1 MSLNKQHFD
10 IVTALTMQSSNI
22 KVLASVF
29 NMTSRNL
36 RYAIENINYYLE
48 KLGMTPIALTQ
59 GELHYPHDP
68 SPFFSDTLASN
79 FIFSKH
85 EREEYLATIALFA
98 PDTPLCEIQNYL
110 RVSRPTLNKDLRN
123 TNETFNE
130 LTLELE
136 VIDQHL
142 CVTGKEKQIRYL
154 QMCYAS
160 KYLYCKN
167 NNLHYLEKRYFF
179 ERDIVAIVRAYME
192 HYKPLAAFPAVSKIE
207 QNAKCSLSHEFKN
220 LFTIYLMITLI
231 RIEQGVLINRKNNGT
246 FLQSTK
252 AFGYIQNALNWH
264 QESYRFESLHLA
276 EYFLGGINTDGFY
289 EKRLQAES
297 FIYQL
302 LSTIS
307 QSCVSQ
313 YCLEGQRADP
323 SAIRASSQL
332 NNNSLLNDT
341 ALLNDMVTYLTT
353 AVYRAKN
360 NLNTQLGEQSPYSR
374 QLFEQVKV
382 VATQYSH
389 LLVEPLRDE
398 EIGYLTRLINR
409 AIEARSHNPISLEAL
424 LSIAKNCS
432 SDLNCEEFVTQILS
446 KVGKQ
451 VIDDRTL
458 PALDDLLV
466 TLGHANNVPDCVE
479 LIPVLKWLGGE
490 MEQMGLVNEKYT
502 NGVQTLHFARNH
514 AYFAQHGLL
523 ICHGKSSAHSHRI
536 GIVHLPLKSPVKD
549 IFHRTIRQVMM
560 ISHIDNVQHLRAV
573 HQLHQR
579 LTEQDPFSVTTE
591 TDNPLSNRSTSA
603 LSAFHPVE

>member
-10 IVTALTMQSSNI
+10 IVTALTMQRSNI

-68 SPFFSDTLASN
+68 SPFFSDTLANN

-98 PDTPLCEIQNYL
+98 PDTSLCDIQNYL

-130 LTLELE
+130 LALELE
-136 VIDQHL
+136 VVDQHL
-142 CVTGKEKQIRYL
+142 SVSGKEKQIRYL

-160 KYLYCKN
+160 KYLYCKDN
-167 NNLHYLEKRYFF
+167 DLHYLKKRYFF
-179 ERDIVAIVRAYME
+179 ERDIVAIIRGYIE
-192 HYKPLAAFPAVSKIE
+192 RYKPLAAFPSVSRIE

-220 LFTIYLMITLI
+220 LFTIYLMITLA

-252 AFGYIQNALNWH
+252 AFGYIQNALNWQ
-264 QESYRFESLHLA
+264 QESYRFEALHLA

-297 FIYQL
+297 FIFQL

-313 YCLEGQRADP
+313 YSIERQLAAP
-323 SAIRASSQL
+323 SSLKRSSQL
-332 NNNSLLNDT
+332 NDNALLNDT

-382 VATQYSH
+382 VASQYSH
-389 LLVEPLRDE
+389 HLVEPLRDE

-409 AIEARSHNPISLEAL
+409 AIDARCHNPISLERL
-424 LSIAKNCS
+424 LSIAKSCS
-432 SDLNCEEFVTQILS
+432 SDLNSEEFVIQIISQL
-446 KVGKQ
+446 GDQ
-451 VIDDRTL
+451 VVDDRTL

-466 TLGHANNVPDCVE
+466 TLGDT
-479 LIPVLKWLGGE
+479 
-490 MEQMGLVNEKYT
+490 Q
-502 NGVQTLHFARNH
+502 
-514 AYFAQHGLL
+514 
-523 ICHGKSSAHSHRI
+523 
-536 GIVHLPLKSPVKD
+536 
-549 IFHRTIRQVMM
+549 
-560 ISHIDNVQHLRAV
+560 
-573 HQLHQR
+573 
-579 LTEQDPFSVTTE
+579 
-591 TDNPLSNRSTSA
+591 
-603 LSAFHPVE
+603 